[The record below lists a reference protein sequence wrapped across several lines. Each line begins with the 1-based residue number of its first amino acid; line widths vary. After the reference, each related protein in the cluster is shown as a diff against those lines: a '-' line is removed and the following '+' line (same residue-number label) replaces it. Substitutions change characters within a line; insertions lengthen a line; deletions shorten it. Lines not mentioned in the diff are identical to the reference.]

1 MTEGGVAGDD
11 GKNAGTTEENVIPAE
26 AGIYGFLWIIDP
38 RLRGG
43 DKGGER
49 R

>member
-1 MTEGGVAGDD
+1 MTEGGDGED
-11 GKNAGTTEENVIPAE
+11 GKKKGGVIPAE